1 LAGLYLHIPFC
12 ASRCIYCGFYST
24 TGLNLQEDYVR
35 AVLQELDNR
44 TYKDSGLFPC
54 SRHRSGGTLTENERF
69 STIYFG
75 GGTPSSLGTPLLDNL
90 VNGIRERTDTSC
102 VEEWTMEC
110 NPDDITPELAEWI
123 GRSPINRVSMGAQTF
138 SDERLRWLCRRHTSR
153 QVEEAV
159 TLLRKNGID
168 NISIDLMFGFP
179 SETLAEWER
188 DIDAAV
194 ALRPE
199 HISAYS
205 LMYEEDTP
213 LFRMLEQGKVTEIDE
228 ELSRKMYE
236 TLVRRLK
243 ENGYMHYEIS
253 NFCLP
258 SRLSRHNSSYWNQVP
273 YLGLGAAAHSYNGRR
288 RWWNVSDVKQYL
300 RLIHDEV
307 PTENGIGGDCEDI
320 DSTMRYND
328 IITTALR
335 TSGGIPLDCL
345 PDEQREYLLLQSE
358 RHLNN
363 GTLAMDD
370 GRLHLT
376 ESGIFVS
383 DDIMSDLILISTY

>member
-1 LAGLYLHIPFC
+1 M
-12 ASRCIYCGFYST
+12 
-24 TGLNLQEDYVR
+24 R
-35 AVLQELDNR
+35 AVLQELDYR
-44 TYKDSGLFPC
+44 TDKGNGLFPC
-54 SRHRSGGTLTENERF
+54 SRQRSGGTLTENERF

-75 GGTPSSLGTPLLDNL
+75 GGTPSSLGTPQLDSL
-90 VNGIRERTDTSC
+90 VNGIRERIDMSC

-123 GRSPINRVSMGAQTF
+123 GRSPINRISMGAQTF

-159 TLLRKNGID
+159 SLLRKNGID

-179 SETLAEWER
+179 SETLEEWEE

-213 LFRMLEQGKVTEIDE
+213 LFRMLEQGKVTEVDE

-243 ENGYMHYEIS
+243 ESGYIHYEIS

-258 SRLSRHNSSYWNQVP
+258 SRQSRHNSSYWNQVS

-288 RWWNVSDVKQYL
+288 RWWNVSDVKGYL

-307 PTENGIGGDCEDI
+307 PAENGIGGECEDI
-320 DSTMRYND
+320 DSTTRYND

-335 TSGGIPLDCL
+335 TSSGISLNSLTDG
-345 PDEQREYLLLQSE
+345 QREYLLLQSE
-358 RHLNN
+358 RHLKN

-376 ESGIFVS
+376 ESGIFIS
-383 DDIMSDLILISTY
+383 DDIMSDLIFIEE